1 MTVLGG
7 GAEIDAR
14 HIEIFD
20 GCAER
25 LRLIAHTIHQFRSE
39 NAVRETGVILHGGGV
54 DQLTAR
60 RELTRKNGRA
70 IPGACEVDCGRI
82 SGRAGTDDDAI
93 VIIFPF
99 FILLKIR
106 AQKVPDKS
114 TFLLSV

>member
-1 MTVLGG
+1 MILASVAARDGLGG

-25 LRLIAHTIHQFRSE
+25 LRLIAHAIHQFRSE

-82 SGRAGTDDDAI
+82 SGRPEPMMM
-93 VIIFPF
+93 VE
-99 FILLKIR
+99 
-106 AQKVPDKS
+106 S
-114 TFLLSV
+114 SVMSLTIAS